1 MICTLKM
8 ARTCMVNVAAI
19 PAVASVNPTMFTV
32 PSYAVDCEAQVRE
45 GIICKVVWYTGAE

>member
-1 MICTLKM
+1 M